1 MIKKYNY
8 TRFSLFYFFL
18 YYLTHYNIIG
28 IFSLNTSIGVLI
40 SFESIHVIDPKALNL
55 IKYEC
60 RNIPLC
66 NYNSIF
72 FYFYDFLIYESN
84 IKLLMIVFLVI
95 LTLIFYIIASL
106 FTKAFKIS
114 DIKLKY

>member
-1 MIKKYNY
+1 M
-8 TRFSLFYFFL
+8 
-18 YYLTHYNIIG
+18 
-28 IFSLNTSIGVLI
+28 
-40 SFESIHVIDPKALNL
+40 IDPKALNL

-114 DIKLKY
+114 DIKINELEIPTGNPLIIDFDNQLKIQNYYYLDESRAKNIIFNQ